1 MPLGHILVAQKVITR
16 TQLLS
21 VLERYRRRSK
31 LGELLVKTNALTA
44 DQLATALSEQRR
56 WKQSLGEVV
65 IRLKFVTEEQMR
77 RALCLQL
84 HINFFDLDTIVLD
97 RTLKALINPRF
108 AKKRLVVP
116 IARGGP
122 TPVGAAGAPPR
133 PGGVAGAH
141 T

>member
-16 TQLLS
+16 TPLLS

-31 LGELLVKTNALTA
+31 PGELLVKTNALTA

-84 HINFFDLDTIVLD
+84 HINFFDPDTIVLD
-97 RTLKALINPRF
+97 RSLKTLINPRF
-108 AKKRLVVP
+108 AQKRLVRP
-116 IARGGP
+116 LPRGGQ
-122 TPVGAAGAPPR
+122 TPAVGRAEP
-133 PGGVAGAH
+133 
-141 T
+141 